1 MTDRTNPLAELTRD
15 ELMELAKAMDIR
27 GRSRMKKAEL
37 LAALT
42 AAFDEARD
50 AGPEEDR
57 SQSSVPLGLLAAFY
71 ERGAERREATRQRLT
86 AMVDQDRHCPWR
98 SVEGHPCGLPVIVG
112 ASTCALHG
120 GIDIEDLFVPIAG
133 KLGFES
139 WPPLLRQLWLASYDI
154 DPIGLDPVIAEL
166 TWQVL
171 NFFYFDYFRVEVEG
185 IENVPM
191 DGPGLLVSNHGG
203 AAIPY
208 DGLMLAVSVANEA
221 PKPRRVRV
229 TATEL
234 FNILPWVSEWFR
246 KSGGVYASRE
256 DVEYVLGRGHLV
268 AVFPEGEKGFMKP
281 VWNAYEVQRFG
292 RGGFISIAEQ
302 AGAPIIPVAIIGSEE
317 VHPAVTVSKRLA
329 RLVRLLMPEQ
339 RVEGIAVFLNP
350 IPLPVRWKIRF
361 LPPIPPSHPGAS
373 PDPLEMLEKTEA
385 VRNEI
390 QRNLDEM
397 LAERTSL
404 F

>member
-1 MTDRTNPLAELTRD
+1 MTDRTNPLGELTRD
-15 ELMELAKAMDIR
+15 ELMELAKAMEIR

-42 AAFDEARD
+42 TAFAETRG
-50 AGPEEDR
+50 AGPEEDQ
-57 SQSSVPLGLLAAFY
+57 SQGSVPLGLLAALY
-71 ERGAERREATRQRLT
+71 ERGAERREATRRRLT
-86 AMVDQDRHCPWR
+86 AMVDHDRHCPWR

-112 ASTCALHG
+112 AARCALHG

-221 PKPRRVRV
+221 TKPRRVRV

-339 RVEGIAVFLNP
+339 RVEGVAVFLNP
-350 IPLPVRWKIRF
+350 LPLPVRWKIRF
-361 LPPIPPSHPGAS
+361 LPPIPPSPPGAP